1 MTPNSMSASQGVCQ
15 ENGCLCVEVIQGVQ
29 DARTISLSAA
39 TPAAGQGQGV
49 HGSMYVASLLVTQ
62 QGEASLASTV

>member
-1 MTPNSMSASQGVCQ
+1 MMTPNSISASQGVCQ

-39 TPAAGQGQGV
+39 ARQGQGV